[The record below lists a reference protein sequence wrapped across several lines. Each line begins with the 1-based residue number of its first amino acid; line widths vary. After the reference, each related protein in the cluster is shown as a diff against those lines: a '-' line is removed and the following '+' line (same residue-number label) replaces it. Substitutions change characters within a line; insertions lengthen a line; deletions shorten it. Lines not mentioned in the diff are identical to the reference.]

1 MINRIFFFRIC
12 LICGA
17 EALNNHYGCR
27 CCDPCRKWYRR
38 NFENASNL
46 TSKLNC
52 EGTCIIDV
60 NNRANC
66 HLCRMQKCLDNLMP
80 PDTDRRP
87 LSRYEKKTLH
97 REWNFLMLSF
107 FFSSHS
113 PCIICGDK
121 SYVMHYGIIACDSC
135 GLFVKRF
142 PTLKNQEC
150 KDENRLDFQICSF
163 CQWQIWVFS
172 RIPFFLF
179 SLPLVWQKNRENI
192 VLITKD
198 VTI

>member
-87 LSRYEKKTLH
+87 LSRYEKKTSH
-97 REWNFLMLSF
+97 QVWNFLMLSF
-107 FFSSHS
+107 FFPHTVPVSFVAISRTSCTMESTRVTPVASLSKDS
-113 PCIICGDK
+113 PLWRIK
-121 SYVMHYGIIACDSC
+121 SA
-135 GLFVKRF
+135 K
-142 PTLKNQEC
+142 T
-150 KDENRLDFQICSF
+150 
-163 CQWQIWVFS
+163 
-172 RIPFFLF
+172 RIG
-179 SLPLVWQKNRENI
+179 
-192 VLITKD
+192 
-198 VTI
+198 